1 MMASPR
7 LALIFIPLNI
17 PILIGESSLAPSYAL
32 NSIITVLYIHHNL
45 SISDLSFC
53 SCKPG
58 YMLFLK
64 LFDTVL
70 KIHSSLQTLTHNLT
84 PPSLQKLPLNIPVI
98 SHCIQIPPQFV
109 LSYIHSG
116 PPSEN
121 PGPWAERSR
130 ALSYRAVTGPYYV
143 DNVDIRGPAGPCRAL
158 PGPAGPLKVAGP
170 LGFCPPPAPP
180 LGGPVYIPLETHQ
193 PVKRRGQIMPLKKGL
208 NTALGYNHQSTCMP
222 QLGTILL
229 IIIVNYCVI
238 ILNYF
243 QL

>member
-1 MMASPR
+1 M
-7 LALIFIPLNI
+7 
-17 PILIGESSLAPSYAL
+17 
-32 NSIITVLYIHHNL
+32 HHNL

-53 SCKPG
+53 SCKPPE

-84 PPSLQKLPLNIPVI
+84 PPSLQKLLLNIPVI
-98 SHCIQIPPQFV
+98 PIVSKFYPN
-109 LSYIHSG
+109 LSSPIYITM
-116 PPSEN
+116 EM
-121 PGPWAERSR
+121 
-130 ALSYRAVTGPYYV
+130 
-143 DNVDIRGPAGPCRAL
+143 
-158 PGPAGPLKVAGP
+158 
-170 LGFCPPPAPP
+170 
-180 LGGPVYIPLETHQ
+180 HQ
-193 PVKRRGQIMPLKKGL
+193 PVKRRGQIMPLKEGL

-238 ILNYF
+238 IVNYF